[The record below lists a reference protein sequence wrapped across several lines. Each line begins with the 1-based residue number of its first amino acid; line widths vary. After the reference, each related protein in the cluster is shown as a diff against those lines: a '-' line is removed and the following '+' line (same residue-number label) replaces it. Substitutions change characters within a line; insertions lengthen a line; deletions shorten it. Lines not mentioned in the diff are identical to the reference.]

1 MFPGTQPVELDGFS
15 SLTTSQ
21 IRNSNF
27 WDILLWLLR
36 QRQRFRVVG
45 ISMLPLLLPGDE
57 VLVDRWA
64 YRRSLPASNDVV
76 VITPPDRS
84 DIRLI
89 KRVVAVHQNGACFV
103 QGDNPS
109 QSTDSRVFGWVEP
122 HFILGR
128 VTSRFF

>member
-21 IRNSNF
+21 MRNSNF
-27 WDILLWLLR
+27 WDVLLWLLR

-45 ISMLPLLLPGDE
+45 MSMLPLLLPGDE
-57 VLVDRWA
+57 VLVDRKA
-64 YRRSLPASNDVV
+64 YLRSLPTSGELV
-76 VITPPDRS
+76 VIISPERPN
-84 DIRLI
+84 IRLI
-89 KRVVAVHQNGACFV
+89 KRVMAVAPNGACFV

>member
-1 MFPGTQPVELDGFS
+1 MFLGTQPVKLDGFS
-15 SLTTSQ
+15 SLTISP
-21 IRNSNF
+21 IRNSNC

-45 ISMLPLLLPGDE
+45 TSMLPLLLPGDE
-57 VLVDRWA
+57 VLVDRKA

-76 VITPPDRS
+76 VIIPPNRR

-89 KRVVAVHQNGACFV
+89 KRVIAVEHNGACFV

-109 QSTDSRVFGWVEP
+109 QSTDSRSFGWVEP
-122 HFILGR
+122 YLILGR
-128 VTSRFF
+128 VTSRFL